1 MSFVL
6 KESFKLILRS
16 KLNFFL
22 NLISL
27 TLCVLLIVLS
37 FYLIRASKFLQEYV
51 QQNISLN
58 IFIKDNISND
68 LISEFESKLRNQP
81 FTSRLEFIS
90 KEKAAEIFLME
101 TGEDFRKILD
111 YNPLPAS
118 FTLYLKS
125 EFTSED
131 SLNKIISLIQAEN
144 QIVTEV
150 VSEMDFLQKV
160 ISYSEKIKIYIFL
173 FTGFILLISVYLV
186 FSTVK
191 LIMNSKY
198 EELETMKLVGAKL
211 STIKL
216 PIIINIILVGLLS
229 GIISLSVLYSVIS
242 FFNVDWK
249 LLIDMTGFD
258 LRLFILLILIIGP
271 FIGSLVT
278 VAALRKISLRV

>member
-1 MSFVL
+1 MSFVI

-58 IFIKDNISND
+58 IFIKENVSD
-68 LISEFESKLRNQP
+68 ESLNNFAEQLKNQP
-81 FTSRLEFIS
+81 FTSKIEFIS
-90 KEKAAEIFLME
+90 KERAAEIFLKE

-118 FTLYLKS
+118 YTLYLKN
-125 EFTSED
+125 EYTNKD
-131 SLNKIISLIQAEN
+131 SLKKIMNAIQREE
-144 QIVTEV
+144 IVTEV
-150 VSEMDFLQKV
+150 VSKMEFLQKV
-160 ISYSEKIKIYIFL
+160 IAFSEKVKLYIFI
-173 FTGFILLISVYLV
+173 FTGFMLLVSIYLV
-186 FSTVK
+186 YSTVK

-216 PIIINIILVGLLS
+216 PIIFNIILIGLLS
-229 GIISLSVLYSVIS
+229 GAISMLVSFSVIS
-242 FFNVDWK
+242 YFNIDYN
-249 LLIDMTGFD
+249 LLLKVTGFD
-258 LRLFILLILIIGP
+258 FRLFIVLILLIGP
-271 FIGSLVT
+271 FIGSIVT
-278 VAALRKISLRV
+278 TVALRKISLRV